1 MLVFSTQSLTH
12 QALHVGPRSTL
23 MVRAVISDPI
33 DDLVAK
39 LLADRRSR
47 WMGTV
52 VRHTRGSA

>member
-1 MLVFSTQSLTH
+1 MDIKHIGKVVPEGLSLETTKRI
-12 QALHVGPRSTL
+12 GE
-23 MVRAVISDPI
+23 
-33 DDLVAK
+33 VAK